1 VFLIPSID
9 LRGGQCVRLL
19 RGDFAAET
27 RYDVDPVQYLQRF
40 QHLGA
45 RWLHIV
51 DLDGAREG
59 TLGNLATLERLAAQ
73 PGIRLQVGGG
83 VRSRE
88 SVQQLLSVGI
98 SRIVIGS
105 AAVETPTTVMS
116 WIKEFGA
123 ERCCLALDV
132 RVDPQGVPRVQIRG
146 WTQSTALSLWEALDA
161 FVEVGVKDVLCTD
174 IAQDGA
180 LEGPNLALY
189 REALE
194 RFPQVAWQA
203 SGGVR
208 DVRDLQALADTGVA
222 AAISGKALLDGRIND
237 TDLAVWLRTESESPI
252 SRPSGAEPRTA

>member
-73 PGIRLQVGGG
+73 PGIRLQV
-83 VRSRE
+83 
-88 SVQQLLSVGI
+88 
-98 SRIVIGS
+98 GS

-237 TDLAVWLRTESESPI
+237 TDLAVWLRTESESPN